1 MRHKDS
7 ELLEAMYDYVVQYK
21 RQNSISPSYGDI
33 GKHFGINRSTAC
45 RYMKVLE
52 QDGKLELLGH
62 RSVRITEE
70 SRFDK
75 AIQVPVLGNI
85 ACGAPIFAD
94 GRVEYYMALSELMT
108 KGKECFIVTAKGDS
122 MINVGINDGDFVLI
136 EAASTADEGDIVVAL
151 IDDEATLKRFY
162 IDRDNQKILLVP
174 ENDNYET
181 RVVEHCIIQGIARKV
196 ISVRELT

>member
-21 RQNSISPSYGDI
+21 KMNSISPSYGDI
-33 GKHFGINRSTAC
+33 GNHFGINRSTAC

-52 QDGKLELLGH
+52 QEGKLELLGH

-70 SRFDK
+70 TKTDSVV
-75 AIQVPVLGNI
+75 QVPVLGNI

-94 GRVEYYMALSELMT
+94 GRIDSYMALSQSIV
-108 KGKECFIVTAKGDS
+108 KGKECFIVTAQGDS
-122 MINVGINDGDFVLI
+122 MINAGINDGDLVLV
-136 EAASTADEGDIVVAL
+136 EAASTADEGSIVVAL

-162 IDRDNQKILLVP
+162 IDKDNQKILLVP

-181 RVVEHCIIQGIARKV
+181 RIVNHCIIQGIARKV
-196 ISVRELT
+196 IKDLG

>member
-21 RQNSISPSYGDI
+21 KMNSISPSYGDI
-33 GKHFGINRSTAC
+33 GNHFGINRSTAC

-52 QDGKLELLGH
+52 QEGKLELLGH

-70 SRFDK
+70 TKTDSVV
-75 AIQVPVLGNI
+75 QVPVLGNI

-94 GRVEYYMALSELMT
+94 GRIDSYMALSQSIV
-108 KGKECFIVTAKGDS
+108 KGKECFIVTAQGDS
-122 MINVGINDGDFVLI
+122 MINAGINDGDLVLV
-136 EAASTADEGDIVVAL
+136 EAASTADEGSIVVAL

-162 IDRDNQKILLVP
+162 IDKDNQKILLVP

-181 RVVEHCIIQGIARKV
+181 RIVDHCIIQGIARKV
-196 ISVRELT
+196 IKDLG